1 VNDTTVRLESSERL
15 DTRRSGFSRWAPLAF
30 FAFILVGPI
39 FSPDAGPE
47 DWALAVGVVA
57 VALPTFV
64 ISEMR
69 GWDIGGATV
78 LMVLALATAPFDS
91 TAIMALPI
99 YAAALLAGSASQ
111 QTLRLRLSVITVLT
125 LAGFF
130 LSSIPWPYRIFVFI
144 PVVMIWVVGSAVFHD
159 VSRDHRAAA
168 LSAENRRIAHL
179 ATIAERER
187 IARDVHDIAGQ
198 ALTAII
204 VRSQLVQRLAPSDQR
219 RATEEADEVERIAR
233 DALSSIRESVAGWHQ
248 TSLRDELAV
257 ARDALAAAGV
267 DVHATGDWEVDLAPS
282 VENVLALGLREAVT
296 NVLRHARAGAV
307 EARLDSQDGGVS
319 LRVVDNGVGPGKGDG
334 SGIQGMRERVIAAGG
349 TLTFGPGAKGGTEL
363 RIDMPFGGGSSSSV

>member
-1 VNDTTVRLESSERL
+1 VNDTTVRLENSERL
-15 DTRRSGFSRWAPLAF
+15 VRRRSGFSRWAPLVF
-30 FAFILVGPI
+30 FAFILIGPI
-39 FSPDAGPE
+39 FSPDPDLE
-47 DWALAVGVVA
+47 DWLLAVGVVA

-64 ISEMR
+64 LSEIR
-69 GWDIGGATV
+69 GWDIGGAAA
-78 LMVLALATAPFDS
+78 LMLIALVTAPFDS

-99 YAAALLAGSASQ
+99 YAAALLARSATQ

-130 LSSIPWPYRIFVFI
+130 LSTIPWPFRVFI
-144 PVVMIWVVGSAVFHD
+144 LIPVIMIWVIGSAVFHD
-159 VSRDHRAAA
+159 VSKDHHAVTLR
-168 LSAENRRIAHL
+168 AENRRVAHL

-204 VRSQLVQRLAPSDQR
+204 VRSQLVQRLVPSDQG
-219 RATEEADEVERIAR
+219 RAAEEADEVERIAR

-248 TSLRDELAV
+248 ASLPDELAV
-257 ARDALAAAGV
+257 ARDALA
-267 DVHATGDWEVDLAPS
+267 TGGIELETLGEFDVDLAPS

-296 NVLRHARAGAV
+296 NVLRHANAGTV
-307 EARLDSQDGGVS
+307 VIRIDSQDGGVS
-319 LRVVDNGVGPGKGDG
+319 LKVSDNGIGPGKGSG

-349 TLTFGPGAKGGTEL
+349 TLTFGPGVTGGTEL
-363 RIDMPFGGGSSSSV
+363 RIDMPFGGSTP